1 MSVTTLILFDCCFF
15 AQRMELTTFQI
26 TIAILGGL
34 VAGFINTLAGNGSAI
49 TLTIL
54 IEVLG
59 LPPSMANGTNRVGIM
74 AQSITGTWAFHKE
87 GKLHLHRNLKYII
100 PIVIGAIGGALLA
113 ANVSNDQFKSV
124 FKFLMVIMLGVILV
138 KPKRW
143 LRATDL
149 EKSMPLYLHIP
160 IFLAL
165 GFYAGFIQMGM
176 GVIFLAVMVLLA
188 KVNIMES
195 NAIKMM
201 AVGLL
206 TIFALSIF
214 HYKGLVDWKIGGIMA
229 IGQATG
235 GWATATYVSR
245 YKRADEVAYW
255 VLVVIVLV
263 AVIRLFWVG

>member
-1 MSVTTLILFDCCFF
+1 MI
-15 AQRMELTTFQI
+15 ELDLTVFQI

-59 LPPSMANGTNRVGIM
+59 LPPSVANATNRVGIM
-74 AQSITGTWAFHKE
+74 AQSVTGTWAFHKE
-87 GKLHLHRNLKYII
+87 RKLYLKRNLKYVI
-100 PIVIGAIGGALLA
+100 PIVVGSIAGALLA
-113 ANVSNDQFKSV
+113 ANVSNEQFRSV

-143 LRATDL
+143 IRETEMVNVL
-149 EKSMPLYLHIP
+149 PLYIVIP
-160 IFLAL
+160 VFLGI

-176 GVIFLAVMVLLA
+176 GVIYLAVMVLLA

-195 NAIKMM
+195 NALK
-201 AVGLL
+201 VFTTGLL
-206 TIFALSIF
+206 TVFALSIF
-214 HYKGLVDWKIGGIMA
+214 HYKGLVDWKIGGIVA

-235 GWATATYVSR
+235 GYLTATYVSR
-245 YKRADEVAYW
+245 FEKADQVAYW
-255 VLVVIVLV
+255 VLVVIVV
-263 AVIRLFWVG
+263 TAVIRLFWVG

>member
-1 MSVTTLILFDCCFF
+1 MI
-15 AQRMELTTFQI
+15 ELDLTVFQI
-26 TIAILGGL
+26 TIAIVGGL

-59 LPPSMANGTNRVGIM
+59 LPPSVANATNRVGIM
-74 AQSITGTWAFHKE
+74 AQSVTGTWAFHKE
-87 GKLHLHRNLKYII
+87 GKLLLKRNLKYVI
-100 PIVIGAIGGALLA
+100 PIVVGSIAGALLA
-113 ANVSNDQFKSV
+113 ANVSNEQFRSV

-143 LRATDL
+143 IRETEMVNVL
-149 EKSMPLYLHIP
+149 PLYIVIP
-160 IFLAL
+160 VFLGI

-176 GVIFLAVMVLLA
+176 GVIYLAVMVLLA

-195 NAIKMM
+195 NALK
-201 AVGLL
+201 VFTTGLL

-214 HYKGLVDWKIGGIMA
+214 HYKGLVDWKIGAIVA

-235 GWATATYVSR
+235 GYLTATYVSR
-245 YKRADEVAYW
+245 FEKADQVAYW
-255 VLVVIVLV
+255 VLVVIVIT

>member
-1 MSVTTLILFDCCFF
+1 MI
-15 AQRMELTTFQI
+15 ELDLTVFQI
-26 TIAILGGL
+26 TIAIVGGL

-59 LPPSMANGTNRVGIM
+59 LPPSVANATNRVGIM
-74 AQSITGTWAFHKE
+74 AQSVTGTWAFHKE
-87 GKLHLHRNLKYII
+87 GKLLLKRNLKYVI
-100 PIVIGAIGGALLA
+100 PIVVGSIAGALLA
-113 ANVSNDQFKSV
+113 ANVSNEQFRSV

-143 LRATDL
+143 IRETEMVNVL
-149 EKSMPLYLHIP
+149 PLYIVIP
-160 IFLAL
+160 VFLGI

-176 GVIFLAVMVLLA
+176 GVIYLAVMVLLA

-195 NAIKMM
+195 NALK
-201 AVGLL
+201 VFTTGVL

-214 HYKGLVDWKIGGIMA
+214 HYKGLVDWKIGAIVA

-235 GWATATYVSR
+235 GYLTATYVSR
-245 YKRADEVAYW
+245 FEKADQVAYW
-255 VLVVIVLV
+255 VLVVIVV
-263 AVIRLFWVG
+263 TAVIRLFWVG

>member
-1 MSVTTLILFDCCFF
+1 
-15 AQRMELTTFQI
+15 MELDLTVFQI

-59 LPPSMANGTNRVGIM
+59 LPPSVANATNRVGIM
-74 AQSITGTWAFHKE
+74 AQSATGTWAFQKE
-87 GKLHLHRNLKYII
+87 GKLNLKGNWKYVI
-100 PIVIGAIGGALLA
+100 PIIIGSIAGAFLA
-113 ANVSNDQFKSV
+113 ANVSNEQFKSV

-143 LRATDL
+143 IRETEMVNVL
-149 EKSMPLYLHIP
+149 PLYIVIP
-160 IFLAL
+160 VFLGI

-176 GVIFLAVMVLLA
+176 GVIYLAVMVLLA

-195 NAIKMM
+195 NALK
-201 AVGLL
+201 VFTTGLL
-206 TIFALSIF
+206 TVFALSIF
-214 HYKGLVDWKIGGIMA
+214 HYKGLVDWKIGGIVA

-235 GWATATYVSR
+235 GYLTATYVSR
-245 YKRADEVAYW
+245 FEKADQVAYW
-255 VLVVIVLV
+255 VLVVIVV
-263 AVIRLFWVG
+263 TAVIRLFWVG

>member
-1 MSVTTLILFDCCFF
+1 MI
-15 AQRMELTTFQI
+15 ELDLTVFQI
-26 TIAILGGL
+26 TIAIVGGL

-59 LPPSMANGTNRVGIM
+59 LPPSVANATNRVGIM
-74 AQSITGTWAFHKE
+74 AQSVTGTWAFHKE
-87 GKLHLHRNLKYII
+87 GKLLLKRNLKYVI
-100 PIVIGAIGGALLA
+100 PIVVGSIAGALLA
-113 ANVSNDQFKSV
+113 ANVSNEQFRSV

-143 LRATDL
+143 IRETEMVNVL
-149 EKSMPLYLHIP
+149 PLYIVIP
-160 IFLAL
+160 VFLGI

-176 GVIFLAVMVLLA
+176 GVIYLAVMVLLA

-195 NAIKMM
+195 NALK
-201 AVGLL
+201 VFTTGVL

-214 HYKGLVDWKIGGIMA
+214 HYKGLVDWKIGAIVA

-235 GWATATYVSR
+235 GYLTATYVSR
-245 YKRADEVAYW
+245 FEKADQVAYW
-255 VLVVIVLV
+255 VLVVIVIT

>member
-1 MSVTTLILFDCCFF
+1 
-15 AQRMELTTFQI
+15 MELDLTIFQI
-26 TIAILGGL
+26 IVAILGGF

-54 IEVLG
+54 IEILG
-59 LPPSMANGTNRVGIM
+59 VPPSMANGTNRVGIM

-87 GKLHLHRNLKYII
+87 GKLNLKKNLKYII
-100 PIVIGAIGGALLA
+100 PIVIGAIIGVISVV
-113 ANVSNDQFKSV
+113 NVSDGQFRSV

-143 LRATDL
+143 LRKTDL
-149 EKSMPLYLHIP
+149 NRSLPLYLHIP
-160 IFLAL
+160 VFLAL

-176 GVIFLAVMVLLA
+176 GVIFLAVMVLLS

-206 TIFALSIF
+206 TIFVLSIF
-214 HYKGLVDWKIGGIMA
+214 HYKGLVDWKIGAIMA

-255 VLVVIVLV
+255 VLVVIVV
-263 AVIRLFWVG
+263 TAVIRLFWFG

>member
-1 MSVTTLILFDCCFF
+1 M
-15 AQRMELTTFQI
+15 MELDLTAFQI

-59 LPPSMANGTNRVGIM
+59 LPPSVANATNRVGIM
-74 AQSITGTWAFHKE
+74 AQSVTGTWAFHKE
-87 GKLHLHRNLKYII
+87 GKLYLKRNLKYVL
-100 PIVIGAIGGALLA
+100 PIVVGSIAGALLA
-113 ANVSNDQFKSV
+113 ANVSNEQFKAV
-124 FKFLMVIMLGVILV
+124 FKFLMVVMLGVILV

-143 LRATDL
+143 IRETEMIDVL
-149 EKSMPLYLHIP
+149 PLYIVIP
-160 IFLAL
+160 IFLGI

-176 GVIFLAVMVLLA
+176 GVIYLAVMVLLA

-195 NAIKMM
+195 NALK
-201 AVGLL
+201 VFTTGLL

-214 HYKGLVDWKIGGIMA
+214 HYKGLVDWKIGGIIA

-235 GWATATYVSR
+235 GYLTATYVSR
-245 YKRADEVAYW
+245 FEKADQVAYW
-255 VLVVIVLV
+255 VLVVIVV
-263 AVIRLFWVG
+263 TAVIRLFWVG